1 MFDWIVRRSRRHIDV
16 IQPRPKNM
24 KNDTRAT
31 SIDSRVTLT
40 LPLPF
45 LGDPTYTF
53 DFDAPIDFIFLSWT
67 PFFFLSYPLSSI
79 LCSNADA
86 SNLKCYKCTCNL
98 LYSMLCCVC
107 LCARWK
113 SSFSISLFP
122 YILFHPPTVFIS
134 LTKCCCCFISYK
146 FRLHPI
152 WW

>member
-1 MFDWIVRRSRRHIDV
+1 MFVDRDDTLMLYSRDQRIWRRWHTCDINWFACHIDPTTPFSRRPHLHIWFWCSNWFHFSLV
-16 IQPRPKNM
+16 N
-24 KNDTRAT
+24 
-31 SIDSRVTLT
+31 S
-40 LPLPF
+40 
-45 LGDPTYTF
+45 
-53 DFDAPIDFIFLSWT
+53 
-67 PFFFLSYPLSSI
+67 FFFLSYPLSSI

-86 SNLKCYKCTCNL
+86 SNLKCCKCTCNL

-134 LTKCCCCFISYK
+134 LIKCCCCFISYK